1 MTSPIRRAL
10 AVGGF
15 ACILSLTIA
24 CRHKTVTQPVPT
36 TAQTASQLASMV
48 SDQVN
53 TAGWDKAWTNLLNVA
68 EQSFSPSLTKLLG
81 VEVELVVAN
90 PGEAEDELTLTIVDA
105 DQKELTVVTEKVRA
119 SDCDHVIFAMPRGG
133 VELAPRQVYWIRL
146 TGGATFG
153 WKYVIGGY
161 DNGEATFNGKP
172 LLAQTRRTF
181 LFRTF
186 GEK

>member
-10 AVGGF
+10 AAGGF

-36 TAQTASQLASMV
+36 TAQTASQLASMDP
-48 SDQVN
+48 DQVN

-68 EQSFSPSLTKLLG
+68 EQSFTPSLPKLLG

-90 PGEAEDELTLTIVDA
+90 PGEAEDELALTIVDA
-105 DQKELTVVTEKVRA
+105 NNKELAVVTQKVQA
-119 SDCDHVIFAMPRGG
+119 ANSEQVIFLMPTDG
-133 VELAPRQVYWIRL
+133 VELSPGQSYRLRL

-153 WKYVIGGY
+153 WKYVMGGY
-161 DNGEATFNGKP
+161 EHGEATFNGKP
-172 LLAQTRRTF
+172 LLAQTRSTF